1 MKILVTGHEGF
12 IGQNFVNSVLNKHE
26 IAGWEWN
33 SEKHSIWRFTIYLY
47 SFSKHSC
54 QSFSRQSNGEV
65 RKKILR
71 ILDN

>member
-33 SEKHSIWRFTIYLY
+33 SEKLPEKSKIAAKAKLGIYYASL
-47 SFSKHSC
+47 C
-54 QSFSRQSNGEV
+54 V
-65 RKKILR
+65 PAILLKTGQR
-71 ILDN
+71 